1 MTTNRAY
8 RYPRTPE
15 QAIQELRRCSGVQ
28 FDDSVID
35 AFVQT
40 YGDGS
45 TTAIVA

>member
-15 QAIQELRRCSGVQ
+15 QAIDELRRCSGVQ
-28 FDDSVID
+28 FDNTVID
-35 AFVQT
+35 AFVQA

-45 TTAIVA
+45 TAAIA